1 MAEKLVTTKAQA
13 GRLGGLATVAK
24 HGQAH
29 MAAIGRRGAAALWA
43 RYDLAPAGL
52 AGWALIDRETGAI
65 KRAWNVRHD

>member
-1 MAEKLVTTKAQA
+1 MAEKLVITKAQA

-24 HGQAH
+24 HGPAH

-52 AGWALIDRETGAI
+52 TGWALIERETGAV
-65 KRAWNVRHD
+65 KCTWNVRHE